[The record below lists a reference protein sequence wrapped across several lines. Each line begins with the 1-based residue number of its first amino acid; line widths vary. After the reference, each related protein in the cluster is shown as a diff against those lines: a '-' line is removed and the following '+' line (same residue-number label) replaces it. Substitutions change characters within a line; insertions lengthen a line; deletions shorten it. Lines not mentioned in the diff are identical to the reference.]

1 MARTT
6 STYQLHVP
14 QHVTFQSQDG
24 GWTFHGPLG
33 SINVDIAHM
42 DPHGCIAWKYTH
54 NTLTI
59 TGITPALVGL
69 WRGRLASI
77 MHGITRGHSVML
89 YLRGI
94 GYRAHVVDTCLY
106 LKVGTS
112 HDIMYRLPSGIRVYT
127 PDPTCIVLFG
137 VDRGQ
142 LTQIAASLTH
152 LRPPSAY
159 QSKGIYYA
167 HGVHYRR
174 KTGKR
179 K

>member
-6 STYQLHVP
+6 STYSLCLP
-14 QHVTFQSQDG
+14 SHVTFESHHG
-24 GWTFHGPLG
+24 VWTFHGPLG
-33 SINVDIAHM
+33 SLQLDIAHM
-42 DPHGCIAWKYTH
+42 DPHGSIAWQYTEH
-54 NTLTI
+54 TLTI
-59 TGITPALVGL
+59 TGTTPALVGL

-77 MHGITRGHSVML
+77 LHGITRGHSVML

-94 GYRAHVVDTCLY
+94 GYRAYVRDASLY

-112 HDIMYRLPSGIRVYT
+112 HDIMYHLPHGIRVYT

-142 LTQIAASLTH
+142 ITQIAASLTH

-167 HGVHYRR
+167 HGVQYRC